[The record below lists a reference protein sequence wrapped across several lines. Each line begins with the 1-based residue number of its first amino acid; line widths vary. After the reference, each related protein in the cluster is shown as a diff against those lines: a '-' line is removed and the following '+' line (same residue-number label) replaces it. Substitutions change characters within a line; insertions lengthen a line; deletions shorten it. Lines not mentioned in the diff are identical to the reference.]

1 MQTIPAAVL
10 DDLAPQG
17 VLRAAINY
25 GNPVLAQ
32 AGAGGKPQGASV
44 ELAAALAQELGV
56 ALELVTYDAAGKV
69 FADLDSG
76 AWNLAFMAIEPVRA
90 AQIAFS
96 EPYVIIEGTYLVAND
111 APYFEVAQLDRPEV
125 RIAVGQ
131 GRRTICF
138 IAHAAAGAAGAGG
151 NLRRGDRAV
160 FRTGLE
166 AAAGVRQP
174 LLAAAAA
181 HPGYRVLEGHF
192 TAIRQAMAV
201 PRQNAGRRLRE
212 RFYRALQ
219 SQRVGEGGL
228 AAQRPG
234 RGDGGT
240 AGRLGV
246 ISPAPPCTVP
256 PG

>member
-1 MQTIPAAVL
+1 M
-10 DDLAPQG
+10 
-17 VLRAAINY
+17 LRAAINY

-32 AGAGGKPQGASV
+32 AGPAANPGRFGGAGRRAG
-44 ELAAALAQELGV
+44 QELGV

-160 FRTGLE
+160 FERGWRRRPACASRCWPPRPPIPATGCWR
-166 AAAGVRQP
+166 AFHR
-174 LLAAAAA
+174 
-181 HPGYRVLEGHF
+181 HPPGDGG
-192 TAIRQAMAV
+192 A
-201 PRQNAGRRLRE
+201 RQNAGRRLRE

-234 RGDGGT
+234 RVT
-240 AGRLGV
+240 V
-246 ISPAPPCTVP
+246 APPAASA
-256 PG
+256 